1 MFDDVFYPPPAFH
14 FRVDFLMFP
23 SIKGYSFKEVSGI
36 EAKMEVTTILEGGE
50 NMYEHRVPG
59 RTTFDNLVLKR
70 GFVDDMASPLVAW
83 IMASMNS
90 GFLLPIITTNI
101 FVSLLGD
108 SGSPIAAWSF
118 SDCYPVR
125 WSTGEMDSENTDSV
139 LMEEIEFCYSSWT
152 RIPAVAMKA
161 LTAVVGFMGDIA
173 EKVGESKAL
182 NFVSDK
188 ISDAIDTVEDAITDG
203 ISDVADGILDGVEDA
218 VDSFDASLGF
228 DVDDDIL
235 ETEEEEEVTEEE
247 ETEET
252 KTEEVEDS
260 AEEEEETDEDEESSE
275 SESSGEAEGTD
286 NTGIGSGGGG
296 GDEEENEEEEDEEEE
311 DEEEEKED
319 DSSDDNNDQN

>member
-83 IMASMNS
+83 IMSSMNS
-90 GFLLPIITTNI
+90 GFLLPIMTTNI

-125 WSTGEMDSENTDSV
+125 WTTGEMDAENTDSV

-152 RIPAVAMKA
+152 RIPAIAMKA
-161 LTAVVGFMGDIA
+161 LTGVVGFMGDIA

-188 ISDAIDTVEDAITDG
+188 ISDAVGAVEDAISDG
-203 ISDVADGILDGVEDA
+203 ISDIADGILSGVEDA
-218 VDSFDASLGF
+218 VDSFDESLGF
-228 DVDDDIL
+228 
-235 ETEEEEEVTEEE
+235 EV
-247 ETEET
+247 
-252 KTEEVEDS
+252 
-260 AEEEEETDEDEESSE
+260 DEDEESSE
-275 SESSGEAEGTD
+275 SEEEEITEEETDETETSDSEEIEDSTEEEESTEEDEESSESKSSGEAEGTD
-286 NTGIGSGGGG
+286 NTGIGAGGGG
-296 GDEEENEEEEDEEEE
+296 GDQETDEDEEEEEDEN
-311 DEEEEKED
+311 K
-319 DSSDDNNDQN
+319 DSSAKDSDENND

>member
-23 SIKGYSFKEVSGI
+23 SINGYSFKEVSGI

-70 GFVDDMASPLVAW
+70 GFVDNMASPLVAW
-83 IMASMNS
+83 IMSSMNS
-90 GFLLPIITTNI
+90 GFLLPIVTQNI
-101 FVSLLGD
+101 FISLLGD
-108 SGSPIAAWSF
+108 NGSPIAAWSF

-125 WSTGEMDSENTDSV
+125 WAVGEMDSENTDAV

-161 LTAVVGFMGDIA
+161 LTGVVGFMGDIA
-173 EKVGESKAL
+173 SKVADSKAL

-188 ISDAIDTVEDAITDG
+188 IDDAVGAVEDAISDG
-203 ISDVADGILDGVEDA
+203 ISTVADGILDGVEDA
-218 VDSFDASLGF
+218 VDAFDESLGF
-228 DVDDDIL
+228 EVDDEEI
-235 ETEEEEEVTEEE
+235 TEEVEELTEEEE

-252 KTEEVEDS
+252 DTEEIKES
-260 AEEEEETDEDEESSE
+260 LEEEDDETEEDDEESSE
-275 SESSGEAEGTD
+275 SKSSGEAEGTD

-296 GDEEENEEEEDEEEE
+296 GDEENDDEEEE
-311 DEEEEKED
+311 DDEN
-319 DSSDDNNDQN
+319 DSSDDDSDDNKDQK